1 MPRQPEGRL
10 VKRIKAYVKG
20 KGGRC
25 FNIHGGDNPYQEVG
39 IPDLLIC
46 YRGRFVG
53 LEVKQPGEEPTAKQ
67 KQVLHEIEAAGGRAV
82 AVTTVEEVVDLL
94 AKIDKGVDH

>member
-10 VKRIKAYVKG
+10 VKRIKAYIRE
-20 KGGRC
+20 KGGRV

-46 YRGRFVG
+46 YRGQFVG
-53 LEVKQPGEEPTAKQ
+53 LEVKQPGEQPSAIQ
-67 KQVLHEIEAAGGRAV
+67 KQILREIEAAGGYALAV
-82 AVTTVEEVVDLL
+82 STLEEVVDLL
-94 AKIDKGVDH
+94 AEIDQRSS